1 MPSVEVVLVRPGVPA
16 NVGATARVV
25 RNTGLRGLALV
36 EPGIWRG
43 LDCWRTAWGAHEV
56 LEQARVYLD
65 LRAAL
70 EGTVCVAG
78 FSARGQEVAGIDV
91 RELASEVAALA
102 EEERVALV
110 FGPETSGL
118 TLEELSLCGRHV
130 RIPTHPGQPSLN
142 LSHAVAIAAYEVF
155 RAGRPAECS
164 TPRVAHGE
172 KEKLMALWREGLR
185 AIGAVSGPGAESYFR
200 EWGGLLHR
208 IDLTPKEVRFLQ
220 HAARKMAQHGPVATE
235 EPTSSGPRRQRR
247 APTPPAPPPFADVK
261 PTEDGFSIP
270 QLKWRE
276 LLFTGAVKREGA
288 LFVRDAERPFPRF
301 ERPDL
306 FPLGCRWR
314 ARFEH
319 GRVRLTRVQG

>member
-1 MPSVEVVLVRPGVPA
+1 MPCVEVVLVRPAVPA
-16 NVGATARVV
+16 NVGATARIV

-36 EPGIWRG
+36 EPGSWRG

-65 LRAAL
+65 LAAAL
-70 EGTVCVAG
+70 EGASYVAA
-78 FSARGQEVAGIDV
+78 FSAREQEAAGLDV
-91 RELASEVAALA
+91 RELASEVVALA
-102 EEERVALV
+102 DEERVALV

-142 LSHAVAIAAYEVF
+142 LSHAVMIAAYEVF
-155 RAGRPAECS
+155 RASRPSES
-164 TPRVAHGE
+164 PTPRVTHGE
-172 KEKLMALWREGLR
+172 KEKLMELLREGLR
-185 AIGAVSGPGAESYFR
+185 AIGAVSGSGAESYLR
-200 EWGGLLHR
+200 EWRGLLQR
-208 IDLTPKEVRFLQ
+208 IDLTPKEVRFLE
-220 HAARKMAQHGPVATE
+220 HAARKMVQHGRVATE
-235 EPTSSGPRRQRR
+235 EHASRGPRRQRR
-247 APTPPAPPPFADVK
+247 APPPPAPPPFADVRQ
-261 PTEDGFSIP
+261 TEDGFSIP

-306 FPLGCRWR
+306 FPLGSRWR
-314 ARFEH
+314 ARFER